1 MSAECRVQAQS
12 STASIVFR
20 LGSDINDIKSTRE
33 VEFTAGGDKLK
44 RVTKIKYLG
53 RMVSDDGYGTPAIEA
68 NVKKARMK
76 WAMFKKRLTRE
87 NAFRWVMRHFYK
99 AIAQS
104 IIL

>member
-1 MSAECRVQAQS
+1 
-12 STASIVFR
+12 
-20 LGSDINDIKSTRE
+20 
-33 VEFTAGGDKLK
+33 
-44 RVTKIKYLG
+44 
-53 RMVSDDGYGTPAIEA
+53 MVSDDGYGTPAIEA